1 VFDASFQPS
10 RLETLKT
17 RNSAAYKGLHVLTLR
32 AGAKDLFYKAAIQEL
47 DLMGESLDIHHIFPS
62 SWCQKNKI
70 PSKIYDSAV
79 NKTPISSKANKK
91 IGGNAPSKYIPNLQK
106 DKQVGLT
113 DHEMD
118 QLLES
123 HLIEPGA
130 LRFDDFYSFI
140 KSRSLALLKIIYG
153 AMAKGDV
160 APDNLALFNLN
171 QEDEDAAQIALKIE
185 GGESEMVEFKS
196 TLRWNV
202 NKGGVDKKMEN
213 IIIKS
218 IAALSNRYGGALF
231 IGVREVGAKAE
242 VIGLDLDYQTLHEPN
257 KDQFEVHLRNL
268 INSAYGINF
277 ATSNIDI
284 KFPTINDNE
293 FCLIDVKRGS
303 EPLYTDTQS
312 PHPNVPSTELFY
324 VRSGN
329 TSQQLPIEEAAIY
342 IANRFS
348 LNS

>member
-1 VFDASFQPS
+1 
-10 RLETLKT
+10 
-17 RNSAAYKGLHVLTLR
+17 
-32 AGAKDLFYKAAIQEL
+32 
-47 DLMGESLDIHHIFPS
+47 
-62 SWCQKNKI
+62 
-70 PSKIYDSAV
+70 
-79 NKTPISSKANKK
+79 
-91 IGGNAPSKYIPNLQK
+91 
-106 DKQVGLT
+106 
-113 DHEMD
+113 
-118 QLLES
+118 
-123 HLIEPGA
+123 
-130 LRFDDFYSFI
+130 
-140 KSRSLALLKIIYG
+140 
-153 AMAKGDV
+153 
-160 APDNLALFNLN
+160 
-171 QEDEDAAQIALKIE
+171 
-185 GGESEMVEFKS
+185 MVEFKS